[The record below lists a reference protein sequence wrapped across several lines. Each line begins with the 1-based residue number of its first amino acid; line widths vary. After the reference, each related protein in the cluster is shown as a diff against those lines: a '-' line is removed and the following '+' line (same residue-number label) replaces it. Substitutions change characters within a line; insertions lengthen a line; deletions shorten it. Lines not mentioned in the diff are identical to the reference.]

1 MPGDIRQ
8 IEPEDDAIQEEWLRE
23 TDEPDIGTVSA
34 ARVDEIGGW
43 LVAIWTMEAVRS
55 GDPLESELRRR
66 VTTALRSVRGVT
78 SAGEHDNEHW
88 FVTGNT
94 SGTALL
100 QAAAQVVDDLADQIR
115 AYISRLDGS

>member
-1 MPGDIRQ
+1 MIGEIRQ

-23 TDEPDIGTVSA
+23 TEEPDIGTVSA
-34 ARVDEIGGW
+34 ARIDEIAGW

-55 GDPLESELRRR
+55 DPLENELRQR
-66 VTTALRSVRGVT
+66 VTSALRGVRGVT

-88 FVTGNT
+88 FVTGNP

-100 QAAAQVVDDLADQIR
+100 EAAAQVVDDLADQIR
-115 AYISRLDGS
+115 AYIRRLDGS